1 MNISFENVDKVN
13 ALLTIKLEK
22 ADYEE
27 KVTAALKDFKKKAN
41 MPGFRPGQV
50 PMGLLKKRFG
60 TEITAEEVNKI
71 LGHEIYKYIRE
82 QKINILGEPLPDE
95 EKQPEVDFQTM
106 DDFTFVFD
114 VALTPEFDG
123 TLTKKDTVE
132 YYTINVDDNMV
143 EEQINAYA
151 QRAGQYKKVDAYQP
165 KDMVKGLLAQL
176 DAEGNTLE
184 GGIQV
189 ESAVMLPDYM
199 KNDEEKAKFDNA
211 KVNDVVVFNP
221 AKAYDNSTVELSSLL
236 RITKEEAEEIKSD
249 FSFQIEEITR
259 YEAAEVNQDL
269 FDQILGEGVV
279 KSKEEFAE
287 NIRKT
292 MKAQFAADSDFRFIQ
307 DLKTYLTKRVG
318 ELEFPEA
325 MLKRIMKLNNPD
337 KDVENIEKNF
347 QLSLKEL
354 TWHLIKEQLS
364 DQLEIKVEQ
373 PDVLE
378 TAKAAARMQ
387 FEQYGM
393 MNVPDDVLTNYANKM
408 LENKEQAEGL
418 VSRAEENKIA
428 QKAKD
433 VVKLKKKAV
442 TLAEFNKL
450 YETTVEA

>member
-1 MNISFENVDKVN
+1 MEYVKPFAVGIVVSDGTGRGGSAVEVCCFGGVLEPIGQSTRDEV
-13 ALLTIKLEK
+13 ALG
-22 ADYEE
+22 
-27 KVTAALKDFKKKAN
+27 TAA
-41 MPGFRPGQV
+41 
-50 PMGLLKKRFG
+50 
-60 TEITAEEVNKI
+60 
-71 LGHEIYKYIRE
+71 
-82 QKINILGEPLPDE
+82 INIPVHFNG
-95 EKQPEVDFQTM
+95 
-106 DDFTFVFD
+106 
-114 VALTPEFDG
+114 
-123 TLTKKDTVE
+123 DT
-132 YYTINVDDNMV
+132 
-143 EEQINAYA
+143 A
-151 QRAGQYKKVDAYQP
+151 
-165 KDMVKGLLAQL
+165 
-176 DAEGNTLE
+176 
-184 GGIQV
+184 
-189 ESAVMLPDYM
+189 
-199 KNDEEKAKFDNA
+199 
-211 KVNDVVVFNP
+211 
-221 AKAYDNSTVELSSLL
+221 
-236 RITKEEAEEIKSD
+236 
-249 FSFQIEEITR
+249 
-259 YEAAEVNQDL
+259 
-269 FDQILGEGVV
+269 
-279 KSKEEFAE
+279 SKEEFAE

-292 MKAQFAADSDFRFIQ
+292 MEAQFAADSDFRFIQ